1 MILVN
6 KQWSSFCLPVP
17 HLVVHHFL
25 PPWLGCLA
33 GMAEWDLPPEFH
45 GSLSTYGGL
54 VYQWLFLTVP
64 VHGFQSVLGHIWAIK
79 LAIWQ
84 GCQQYNC

>member
-1 MILVN
+1 MFL
-6 KQWSSFCLPVP
+6 
-17 HLVVHHFL
+17 VHHFL
-25 PPWLGCLA
+25 PSQLGCLA
-33 GMAEWDLPPEFH
+33 GRAEWDLPTEFH

-54 VYQWLFLTVP
+54 VYQWLFITVP
-64 VHGFQSVLGHIWAIK
+64 VHDFRPVLGHIWAIK